1 LNHAEQVEVLQ
12 KQMALSCDQW
22 PADVDIEVR
31 GEDALGVDRR
41 MWQADAFS
49 HFVLPACHDSVG
61 REVAFFDVL
70 RYLSERYWVGPGQEK
85 AASMAVFYY
94 LQGLVERGA
103 LLPFTADVEMPTYWV
118 AVSRTPAAAD
128 DLTWAANATLS
139 ASQLRVLS
147 VRAGLKVP
155 IELVQELLE
164 SFDDCHP
171 NVPVGRYVLIL
182 ARKLHAPPRSVLAFL
197 RDAGLVVEAPPRPAS
212 VAQAS
217 LF

>member
-1 LNHAEQVEVLQ
+1 
-12 KQMALSCDQW
+12 M
-22 PADVDIEVR
+22 
-31 GEDALGVDRR
+31 
-41 MWQADAFS
+41 
-49 HFVLPACHDSVG
+49 
-61 REVAFFDVL
+61 
-70 RYLSERYWVGPGQEK
+70 
-85 AASMAVFYY
+85 
-94 LQGLVERGA
+94 
-103 LLPFTADVEMPTYWV
+103 PFTADIETPTYWV
-118 AVSRTPAAAD
+118 AVSRTLVAAD
-128 DLTWAANATLS
+128 DLTWVANATLS

-155 IELVQELLE
+155 IGLVQELLE
-164 SFDDCHP
+164 SFDDYHP